1 MDNTALELVGVFAT
15 FGLPLVGVLSYFRGQ
30 LSRLD
35 QKIEEL
41 NIRVIEHRSNTDA
54 HVTREWI
61 QDLGSRIGGPS
72 DREWGEYVNEIREIR
87 HDLRNLSASVR
98 LLEDK

>member
-1 MDNTALELVGVFAT
+1 LDNTALELVGVFAT

-72 DREWGEYVNEIREIR
+72 DREWGEYVNEIKEIR
-87 HDLRNLSASVR
+87 HDLRNLSASIR
-98 LLEDK
+98 ILEDR

>member
-1 MDNTALELVGVFAT
+1 LDNTALELVGVFAT